1 MSEII
6 DSSKVHI
13 IILIVAEKYKWVVHN
28 FYSHKIEVIIIYKI
42 YYGIYICF
50 YFVIWPSHQNILK

>member
-42 YYGIYICF
+42 YYGIYIYVF
-50 YFVIWPSHQNILK
+50 IL